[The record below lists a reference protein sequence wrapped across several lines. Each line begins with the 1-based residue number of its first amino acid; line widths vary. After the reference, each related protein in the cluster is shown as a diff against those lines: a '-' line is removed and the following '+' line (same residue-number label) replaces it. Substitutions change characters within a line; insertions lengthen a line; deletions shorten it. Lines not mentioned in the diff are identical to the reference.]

1 MFFAKN
7 IGSFDAR
14 QHQYFSTS
22 RLCIRCF
29 RDWRAAARWEPVR
42 GNGFEITA
50 SLSKPNTDCFDI
62 IVKWKPNFF
71 HQRCITLTTI

>member
-22 RLCIRCF
+22 RLCIRCVF
-29 RDWRAAARWEPVR
+29 ATGEPR
-42 GNGFEITA
+42 LAGNRFAVTV
-50 SLSKPNTDCFDI
+50 SK
-62 IVKWKPNFF
+62 
-71 HQRCITLTTI
+71 